1 MRLIGVA
8 NMNFQK
14 KERNIKDEV
23 LASQGGTVAS
33 RFSRFEPRKKAV
45 DEINQKFGELILDDG
60 TPVLKNGEIEVEYYD
75 GLPTTLE
82 QEESDFIEEGA
93 EDDGFINE

>member
-1 MRLIGVA
+1 
-8 NMNFQK
+8 MNFQK

-45 DEINQKFGELILDDG
+45 DEINQKFSRLILDDG

-75 GLPTTLE
+75 GLPAS
-82 QEESDFIEEGA
+82 QKQDESEFIEEGA
-93 EDDGFINE
+93 DDYGFNNE

>member
-45 DEINQKFGELILDDG
+45 DEINQKFGGLILDDG
-60 TPVLKNGEIEVEYYD
+60 SPVLPKGEIEVEYYD
-75 GLPTTLE
+75 GLPASQE
-82 QEESDFIEEGA
+82 QNETEFVEEGA
-93 EDDGFINE
+93 ENYGFSNE

>member
-1 MRLIGVA
+1 
-8 NMNFQK
+8 MNFQK

-45 DEINQKFGELILDDG
+45 DEINQKFGGLILDDG
-60 TPVLKNGEIEVEYYD
+60 TPVLPNGKIEVEYYD
-75 GLPTTLE
+75 GLRTTLE

-93 EDDGFINE
+93 EDDGYSNE